1 MEVAPALPE
10 VLVRSAPDGILPR
23 SPMPDPVSLLKE
35 LVAIPSVSGKEG
47 PVLQHL
53 AGALRRE
60 GLEPV
65 ISGRNLWVSVG
76 TGRPT
81 LLLNAH
87 LDTVPPSPAWTRDP
101 HAPEEIDGRLFGLGS
116 GDDKASVAAM
126 ACAVARMKKEGVP
139 GTVIFAATCD
149 EETGGEG
156 LEALR
161 RELPPADAAVVGEPT
176 NLQVATAQRGLI
188 RIEAVAEGKAA
199 HAARPH
205 QGVNAIYKAMDD
217 IQRLRELR
225 FTREHPLLGLP
236 TVVVTEIQGGVSR
249 NMVPPSCRFT
259 VDVRTTPFYDNDYF
273 VPELRRRIRSQVPT
287 LKARMIPVE
296 TRPDEKI
303 VLAALEAT
311 GTTAPVGFGGV
322 SDMFHVRDIPSL
334 VLGPGEP
341 EKSHQADES
350 APLDQVRRAVDVYRD
365 LAARWFALK
374 ARKL

>member
-1 MEVAPALPE
+1 ML
-10 VLVRSAPDGILPR
+10 
-23 SPMPDPVSLLKE
+23 DPVALLKD
-35 LVAIPSVSGKEG
+35 LVAVPSVSGKEAA
-47 PVLQHL
+47 VLQRL
-53 AGALRRE
+53 AAALKDQ
-60 GLEPV
+60 GLEPA
-65 ISGRNLWVSVG
+65 ISGRNLWLAAGS
-76 TGRPT
+76 GRPI
-81 LLLNAH
+81 LLFNAH
-87 LDTVPPSPAWTRDP
+87 LDTVPPTDAWTRDP
-101 HAPEEIDGRLFGLGS
+101 FRPEEVDGRLFGLGS

-126 ACAVARMKKEGVP
+126 ACAVAGMAKEGVP
-139 GTVIFAATCD
+139 GTLVFAATCD

-156 LEALR
+156 LEVLR
-161 RELPPADAAVVGEPT
+161 RDLPPADAAVVGEPT

-205 QGVNAIYKAMDD
+205 QGVNAIYKAVDD

-259 VDVRTTPFYDNDYF
+259 VDVRTTPHYDNDYF

-287 LKARMIPVE
+287 LRARMVPVE
-296 TRPDEKI
+296 TRPDDRL
-303 VLAALEAT
+303 VVAALEAT

-341 EKSHQADES
+341 EQSHRADES
-350 APLDQVRRAVDVYRD
+350 VPLDQVVRAARVYRD
-365 LAARWFALK
+365 LAARWFASR